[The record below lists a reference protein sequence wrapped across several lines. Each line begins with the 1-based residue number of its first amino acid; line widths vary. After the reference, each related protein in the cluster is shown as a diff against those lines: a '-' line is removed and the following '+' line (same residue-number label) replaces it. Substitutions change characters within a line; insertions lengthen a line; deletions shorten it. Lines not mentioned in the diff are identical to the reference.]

1 MPEIEGVLSKR
12 TMKEYIL
19 KQNGDKKE
27 LFSGDIDFT
36 GYKFNSKRSKN
47 IIKVSN
53 VTVVDPKMINE
64 ILTIKFNRRFKKLLT
79 LVSAVLNDTDASDA
93 DTALALDEVQLV
105 KEILLNRYQKFLN
118 QEKEEL
124 FLKKLRVLENELRLK
139 QVMITQQNMQYY
151 EKSELRGR

>member
-1 MPEIEGVLSKR
+1 MA
-12 TMKEYIL
+12 YIL
-19 KQNGDKKE
+19 KQNSDKKE

-53 VTVVDPKMINE
+53 VTVVDPKMIND

-79 LVSAVLNDTDASDA
+79 LVSAVLNDTDATDA

-139 QVMITQQNMQYY
+139 QVMINKQNLQYY

>member
-1 MPEIEGVLSKR
+1 
-12 TMKEYIL
+12 
-19 KQNGDKKE
+19 
-27 LFSGDIDFT
+27 
-36 GYKFNSKRSKN
+36 
-47 IIKVSN
+47 
-53 VTVVDPKMINE
+53 MINE

-79 LVSAVLNDTDASDA
+79 LVSAVLNDTDATDA

-151 EKSELRGR
+151 EKSGRRGR

>member
-1 MPEIEGVLSKR
+1 
-12 TMKEYIL
+12 
-19 KQNGDKKE
+19 
-27 LFSGDIDFT
+27 
-36 GYKFNSKRSKN
+36 
-47 IIKVSN
+47 
-53 VTVVDPKMINE
+53 MINE

-79 LVSAVLNDTDASDA
+79 LVSAVLNDTDATDA

-105 KEILLNRYQKFLN
+105 KEILLNRYQRFLN

-139 QVMITQQNMQYY
+139 QVMINKQNLQYY

>member
-1 MPEIEGVLSKR
+1 MS
-12 TMKEYIL
+12 YIL

-36 GYKFNSKRSKN
+36 GYKFNSKSSKN

-139 QVMITQQNMQYY
+139 QVMISHQNMQYY

>member
-1 MPEIEGVLSKR
+1 MA
-12 TMKEYIL
+12 YIL

-27 LFSGDIDFT
+27 SFSGDIDFT

-79 LVSAVLNDTDASDA
+79 LVSAVLNDTDATDA

-139 QVMITQQNMQYY
+139 QVMINKQNMQYY

>member
-1 MPEIEGVLSKR
+1 
-12 TMKEYIL
+12 
-19 KQNGDKKE
+19 
-27 LFSGDIDFT
+27 
-36 GYKFNSKRSKN
+36 
-47 IIKVSN
+47 
-53 VTVVDPKMINE
+53 MINE

-79 LVSAVLNDTDASDA
+79 LVSAVLNDTDATDA

-105 KEILLNRYQKFLN
+105 KEILLNRYQRFLN

-139 QVMITQQNMQYY
+139 QVMINKQNMQYY

>member
-1 MPEIEGVLSKR
+1 MA
-12 TMKEYIL
+12 YIL

-27 LFSGDIDFT
+27 LFSDDIDFT

-139 QVMITQQNMQYY
+139 QVMISHQNMQYY

>member
-1 MPEIEGVLSKR
+1 MS
-12 TMKEYIL
+12 YIL

-139 QVMITQQNMQYY
+139 QVMISHQNMQYY

>member
-1 MPEIEGVLSKR
+1 MA
-12 TMKEYIL
+12 YIL

-27 LFSGDIDFT
+27 LFSGDVDFN

-53 VTVVDPKMINE
+53 VTVVDPKMINV
-64 ILTIKFNRRFKKLLT
+64 T
-79 LVSAVLNDTDASDA
+79 LVSAVLNDNDATDADA
-93 DTALALDEVQLV
+93 ALALDEVQLV

-139 QVMITQQNMQYY
+139 QAMITQQNMQYY
-151 EKSELRGR
+151 EKSGRRGR

>member
-1 MPEIEGVLSKR
+1 M
-12 TMKEYIL
+12 EYIL

-79 LVSAVLNDTDASDA
+79 LVSAVLNDTDATDA

-105 KEILLNRYQKFLN
+105 KEILLNRYQRFLN

-139 QVMITQQNMQYY
+139 QVMINKQNMQYY

>member
-1 MPEIEGVLSKR
+1 MS
-12 TMKEYIL
+12 YIL

>member
-1 MPEIEGVLSKR
+1 
-12 TMKEYIL
+12 
-19 KQNGDKKE
+19 
-27 LFSGDIDFT
+27 
-36 GYKFNSKRSKN
+36 
-47 IIKVSN
+47 
-53 VTVVDPKMINE
+53 MINE

-79 LVSAVLNDTDASDA
+79 LVSAVLNDTDATDA

-151 EKSELRGR
+151 EKSDRRGR

>member
-1 MPEIEGVLSKR
+1 
-12 TMKEYIL
+12 
-19 KQNGDKKE
+19 
-27 LFSGDIDFT
+27 
-36 GYKFNSKRSKN
+36 
-47 IIKVSN
+47 
-53 VTVVDPKMINE
+53 MIND

-79 LVSAVLNDTDASDA
+79 LVSAVLNDTDATDA

-105 KEILLNRYQKFLN
+105 KEILLNRYQRFLN

-139 QVMITQQNMQYY
+139 QVMINKQNMQYY

>member
-1 MPEIEGVLSKR
+1 MA
-12 TMKEYIL
+12 YIL
-19 KQNGDKKE
+19 KQNSDKKE

-79 LVSAVLNDTDASDA
+79 LVSAVLNDTDATDA

-105 KEILLNRYQKFLN
+105 KEILLNRYQRFLN

-139 QVMITQQNMQYY
+139 QVMINKQNMQYY

>member
-1 MPEIEGVLSKR
+1 M
-12 TMKEYIL
+12 
-19 KQNGDKKE
+19 
-27 LFSGDIDFT
+27 LF
-36 GYKFNSKRSKN
+36 RS
-47 IIKVSN
+47 
-53 VTVVDPKMINE
+53 VDPKMINE

-79 LVSAVLNDTDASDA
+79 LVSAVLNDTDATDA

-105 KEILLNRYQKFLN
+105 KEILLNRYQRFLN

-139 QVMITQQNMQYY
+139 QVMINKQNMQYY

>member
-1 MPEIEGVLSKR
+1 MS
-12 TMKEYIL
+12 YIL

-139 QVMITQQNMQYY
+139 QVMILHQNMQYY

>member
-1 MPEIEGVLSKR
+1 MA
-12 TMKEYIL
+12 YIL
-19 KQNGDKKE
+19 KQNSDKKE

-79 LVSAVLNDTDASDA
+79 LVSAVLNDTDATDA

-105 KEILLNRYQKFLN
+105 KEILLNRYQRFLN

-139 QVMITQQNMQYY
+139 QVMINKQNLQYY

>member
-1 MPEIEGVLSKR
+1 MA
-12 TMKEYIL
+12 YIL

-27 LFSGDIDFT
+27 LFSSDVDFN

-79 LVSAVLNDTDASDA
+79 LVSAVLNDTDATDA

-124 FLKKLRVLENELRLK
+124 FFKKLRVLENELRLK
-139 QVMITQQNMQYY
+139 QAMITQQNMQYY
-151 EKSELRGR
+151 EKSGRRGR

>member
-1 MPEIEGVLSKR
+1 MA
-12 TMKEYIL
+12 YIL

-27 LFSGDIDFT
+27 LFSSDVDFN

-79 LVSAVLNDTDASDA
+79 LVSAVLNDTDATDA

-139 QVMITQQNMQYY
+139 QAMITQQNMQYY
-151 EKSELRGR
+151 EKSGRRGR

>member
-1 MPEIEGVLSKR
+1 MA
-12 TMKEYIL
+12 YIL

-27 LFSGDIDFT
+27 LFSGDVDFN

-79 LVSAVLNDTDASDA
+79 LVSAVLNDTDATDA

-124 FLKKLRVLENELRLK
+124 F
-139 QVMITQQNMQYY
+139 
-151 EKSELRGR
+151 

>member
-1 MPEIEGVLSKR
+1 MA
-12 TMKEYIL
+12 YIL
-19 KQNGDKKE
+19 KHNGDKKE

-53 VTVVDPKMINE
+53 VTVVDPKMIND

-79 LVSAVLNDTDASDA
+79 LVSAVLNDTDATDA

-105 KEILLNRYQKFLN
+105 KEILLNRYQRFLN

-139 QVMITQQNMQYY
+139 QVMINKQNLQYY

>member
-1 MPEIEGVLSKR
+1 MA
-12 TMKEYIL
+12 YIL
-19 KQNGDKKE
+19 KQNGEKKE
-27 LFSGDIDFT
+27 LFSGDVDFN

-79 LVSAVLNDTDASDA
+79 LVSAVLNDTDATDA

-151 EKSELRGR
+151 EKSDRRGR